1 MCPLSNDIE
10 ATPYFINLIAC
21 VCQRQTSRFQLI
33 FRKLRAQIPTVSNLE
48 FHYLIFKYLDT
59 NPI

>member
-48 FHYLIFKYLDT
+48 FHYLIL
-59 NPI
+59 NI